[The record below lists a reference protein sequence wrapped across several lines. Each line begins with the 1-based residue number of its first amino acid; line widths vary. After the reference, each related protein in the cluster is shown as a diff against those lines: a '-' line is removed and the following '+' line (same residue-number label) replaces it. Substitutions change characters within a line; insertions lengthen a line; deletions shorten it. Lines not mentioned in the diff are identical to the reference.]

1 MRKRRTR
8 EHVIADISLNHLEH
22 FVLRAGHVVHRTTFD
37 YGYDLY
43 LYTFNDQGEVE
54 PGYAALQLK
63 ATDTPHYLQDHEY
76 LTITIQRRELE
87 QWLEEPLPVFLV
99 VYDAPA
105 AVAYWAHVQDQFW
118 NRITEVAGDTV
129 TLRLNI
135 EKQIDTLAIHQMRR
149 TIRTWVR
156 RSEVD
161 HGSN

>member
-22 FVLRAGHVVHRTTFD
+22 FVLRAGHVVHR
-37 YGYDLY
+37 
-43 LYTFNDQGEVE
+43 
-54 PGYAALQLK
+54 
-63 ATDTPHYLQDHEY
+63 
-76 LTITIQRRELE
+76 
-87 QWLEEPLPVFLV
+87 VFLV

-105 AVAYWAHVQDQFW
+105 KVAYWAHIQDQFW